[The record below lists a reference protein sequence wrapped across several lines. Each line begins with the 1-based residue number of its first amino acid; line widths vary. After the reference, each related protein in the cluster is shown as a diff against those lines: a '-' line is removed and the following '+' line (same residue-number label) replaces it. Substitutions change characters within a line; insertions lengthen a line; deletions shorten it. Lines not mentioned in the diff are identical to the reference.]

1 MLKVAAEA
9 TADSRVRYIEGS
21 AYDLPIPTDDCSS
34 FVSVNL
40 LTHLDDLTR
49 FWREAGRVLRPGGT
63 AMVTSTKV
71 DSVFMPFGLIAN
83 RRGSAFGQRVHSV
96 WHRRKAQLEAIG
108 AAGGSVQSI
117 TGHFYTPRALDRGL
131 AGRAVHRA
139 TRSLE
144 KLPPHLRTR
153 LAPMDVYLVKF

>member
-1 MLKVAAEA
+1 M
-9 TADSRVRYIEGS
+9 
-21 AYDLPIPTDDCSS
+21 
-34 FVSVNL
+34 
-40 LTHLDDLTR
+40 
-49 FWREAGRVLRPGGT
+49 

-83 RRGSAFGQRVHSV
+83 RRGSAFGQDVHSV
-96 WHRRKAQLEAIG
+96 WHRRKAQLGAIA
-108 AAGGSVQSI
+108 AAGGTVQSI

-131 AGRAVHRA
+131 AGRTVHRV

-144 KLPPHLRTR
+144 KLPPYLRDR